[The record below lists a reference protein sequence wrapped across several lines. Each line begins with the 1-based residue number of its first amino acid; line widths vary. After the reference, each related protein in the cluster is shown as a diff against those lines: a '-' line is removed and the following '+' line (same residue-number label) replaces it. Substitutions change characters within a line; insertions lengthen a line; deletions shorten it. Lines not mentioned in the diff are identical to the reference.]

1 MMAVALDELSATE
14 TRMRN
19 ILGRLELII
28 DNEND
33 RLGND
38 PEFDIKA
45 SNVQKSRCLYELTML
60 MKDPARN
67 QVPDAFVGQMKHL
80 KNKLALNARKVK
92 AHMEAVRSVADILRN
107 AVQEADADGT
117 YSQEQFRYSEF

>member
-1 MMAVALDELSATE
+1 MMAAQQELSPTE
-14 TRMRN
+14 LRMRN

-28 DNEND
+28 DNENE
-33 RLGND
+33 RLGRD
-38 PEFDIKA
+38 PEFDIKT

-60 MKDPARN
+60 MKNPVKER
-67 QVPDAFVGQMKHL
+67 VPDAFVGQMKEL
-80 KNKLALNARKVK
+80 KGKLAINARKVK

-107 AVQEADADGT
+107 AVREEEADGT

>member
-1 MMAVALDELSATE
+1 MMAAQQELSPTE
-14 TRMRN
+14 LRMRN

-28 DNEND
+28 DNENE
-33 RLGND
+33 RLGKD
-38 PEFDIKA
+38 PEFDIKT

-60 MKDPARN
+60 MKSPVKEK
-67 QVPDAFVGQMKHL
+67 VPDAFVGQMKEL
-80 KNKLALNARKVK
+80 KGKLAVNARKVK

-107 AVQEADADGT
+107 AVREEEADGT

>member
-1 MMAVALDELSATE
+1 MAAAFGEFSPEEV
-14 TRMRN
+14 RMRN

-28 DNEND
+28 DNENE
-33 RLGND
+33 RIGKD
-38 PEFDIKA
+38 PEFDIKT

-60 MKDPARN
+60 MKDPAGER
-67 QVPDAFVGQMKHL
+67 VPDAFVSQMRLL
-80 KNKLALNARKVK
+80 KEKLALNARRVK

-107 AVQEADADGT
+107 AVREADADGT

>member
-1 MMAVALDELSATE
+1 MAVALDELSASE

-33 RLGND
+33 RLGKD
-38 PEFDIKA
+38 PEFDIKT

-67 QVPDAFVGQMKHL
+67 QVPDSFVGQMKHL
-80 KNKLALNARKVK
+80 KTKLALNERKVK